1 MNNEQKKTIS
11 PSQVL
16 MITNR
21 KLLINKFILNET
33 SIVDGK

>member
-16 MITNR
+16 MITNH

-33 SIVDGK
+33 SIVAGK